1 MKLILLIPS
10 NLGPTEEGKCKG
22 DEAKE
27 ELMKETITSASD
39 STEDHRS
46 DVPEEQGDNIINTS
60 GPKSAVSIPSEG
72 IDSKP
77 SKKVY
82 Q

>member
-10 NLGPTEEGKCKG
+10 TLGPTEEGKCKG

-27 ELMKETITSASD
+27 QLMEETITGASD
-39 STEDHRS
+39 SIEDHRTE
-46 DVPEEQGDNIINTS
+46 VPEEQGDDISSTS
-60 GPKSAVSIPSEG
+60 GPMSAAGIPIEG
-72 IDSKP
+72 NDSRP

>member
-1 MKLILLIPS
+1 MKLIFLIPS
-10 NLGPTEEGKCKG
+10 TLGPTEEGKCKG

-27 ELMKETITSASD
+27 ELMKETITGASD
-39 STEDHRS
+39 STEGHRS
-46 DVPEEQGDNIINTS
+46 DVPEEQGDNII
-60 GPKSAVSIPSEG
+60 GPKSAVSMPSEG
-72 IDSKP
+72 NDSKP